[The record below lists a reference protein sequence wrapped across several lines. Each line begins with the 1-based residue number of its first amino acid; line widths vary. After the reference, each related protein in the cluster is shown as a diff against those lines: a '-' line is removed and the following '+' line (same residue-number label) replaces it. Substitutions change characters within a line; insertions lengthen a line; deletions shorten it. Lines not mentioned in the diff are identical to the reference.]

1 MTKYNFNELPDFIR
15 DNLYSADGWQY
26 AIRREWDM
34 PIRDIVYVV
43 IQQTT
48 ISNWDSPLIE
58 ESNYNSI
65 LEDFN
70 SKVHEFGYYGVGKAL
85 AIPLMTTRKGKLII
99 PDDGPESELIEI
111 AGMLSDEYP
120 IYNEADYFEREYELR
135 TELFRQEVRYISQ
148 SVLGQWDRDI
158 SDEFCDEL
166 LAKLDDESGTVE
178 FTGDGINYTEADKDA
193 IRGALITSHESEGA

>member
-1 MTKYNFNELPDFIR
+1 MAKYCFNELPDFIR

-43 IQQTT
+43 IRNTE
-48 ISNWDSPLIE
+48 IGFGSGVIE

-70 SKVHEFGYYGVGKAL
+70 DKVHEFGYYGTGKAL

-111 AGMLSDEYP
+111 AEELYGGCP
-120 IYNEADYFEREYELR
+120 IYNDADYSELADKLR

-148 SVLGQWDRDI
+148 SVLGQWYRDI

-166 LAKLDDESGTVE
+166 LAKLDNWHGTVE
-178 FTGDGINYTEADKDA
+178 FTGDGLDYSARDKRV
-193 IRGALITSHESEGA
+193 IECELITAREGMYN

>member
-15 DNLYSADGWQY
+15 DNLYSSDGWQY
-26 AIRREWDM
+26 GILREWDM
-34 PIRDIVYVV
+34 PIQDIVYVV
-43 IQQTT
+43 IQNTG
-48 ISNWDSPLIE
+48 ISFGSGVIE

-70 SKVHEFGYYGVGKAL
+70 GKVHEFGYYVTGKAV

-99 PDDGPESELIEI
+99 PDDGQESELIEI

-120 IYNEADYFEREYELR
+120 IYNEADYFGREHILR

-148 SVLGQWDRDI
+148 SVLDQWDRDI
-158 SDEFCDEL
+158 SDDFCDEL
-166 LAKLDDESGTVE
+166 LAKLDNWYGTID
-178 FTGDGINYTEADKDA
+178 FTGDCLDYSERDKRV
-193 IRGALITSHESEGA
+193 IECELITTRGGMYE